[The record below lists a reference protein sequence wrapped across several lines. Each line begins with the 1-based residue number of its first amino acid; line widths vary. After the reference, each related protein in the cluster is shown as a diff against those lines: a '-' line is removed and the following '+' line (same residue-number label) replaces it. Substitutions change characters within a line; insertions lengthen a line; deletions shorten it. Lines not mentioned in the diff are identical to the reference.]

1 MEKILYLSYHD
12 NLTGLY
18 NRHFMEKELE
28 RQELKGNLPLS
39 VIMADVN
46 GLKLANDVFGHAE
59 GDKLLRRPLTEDEW
73 VEMRKHPEIGCRI
86 AQNTPELGPIA
97 EYILYH
103 HER

>member
-59 GDKLLRRPLTEDEW
+59 GDKLLQKAAEAIKKCC
-73 VEMRKHPEIGCRI
+73 RKDFHIPAATRCNSFIIPRS
-86 AQNTPELGPIA
+86 
-97 EYILYH
+97 
-103 HER
+103 R